1 MNIEKIRKFL
11 FKLLQD
17 LLGLIWTYMIIGAFA
32 LISAPFLFVSIV
44 SSDFIDKFPFLL
56 NNLLYVGSNIFVIPL
71 LFLFVLQLIQEGL
84 DRIGTNNKLLGPLFN
99 VLIVI
104 IQIYYVFILVIWFA
118 LLLEIIS

>member
-32 LISAPFLFVSIV
+32 LISAPLLFVSIV

-71 LFLFVLQLIQEGL
+71 LFLFVLQLVQEGL

-104 IQIYYVFILVIWFA
+104 IQIYYVFLLVIWFA

>member
-1 MNIEKIRKFL
+1 
-11 FKLLQD
+11 
-17 LLGLIWTYMIIGAFA
+17 MIIGAFA
-32 LISAPFLFVSIV
+32 LISAPLLFASIV

-71 LFLFVLQLIQEGL
+71 LFLFVLQLVQEGL

-104 IQIYYVFILVIWFA
+104 IQIYYVFLLVIWFA

>member
-32 LISAPFLFVSIV
+32 LISAPLLFVSIV

-104 IQIYYVFILVIWFA
+104 IQIYYVFLLIIWFA

>member
-32 LISAPFLFVSIV
+32 LISAPFLFVAIV

>member
-32 LISAPFLFVSIV
+32 LISAPLLFVSIV

>member
-32 LISAPFLFVSIV
+32 LISAPLLFVSIV

-104 IQIYYVFILVIWFA
+104 IQIYYVFLLVIWFA